1 MEIAALE
8 IARLSEEIDGLR
20 DALRE
25 EQERRCESEAHL
37 ESMTDRI
44 LEVEMAV
51 REEVF
56 AEMEQKMQE
65 EMRRWKA
72 SFAAEADRNDEH
84 LDRKLEILTKT
95 MDLNADEEDKENVNL
110 GEGLELENARLRRE
124 VEQLRRELGSRSPSK
139 SQRMP
144 LRESRSNKGLCD
156 VGRSM
161 ENLRISSTPQE
172 KARGSGVSITSGGS
186 PLKKVRKFT
195 AKKWDFGGEGE
206 GELF

>member
-20 DALRE
+20 DALKE
-25 EQERRCESEAHL
+25 EQERRFESEAHL

-44 LEVEMAV
+44 LEMEMQV

-56 AEMEQKMQE
+56 AEMEGKMEE

-84 LDRKLEILTKT
+84 LDRKLSILTKT
-95 MDLNADEEDKENVNL
+95 MDLSLPDEDKENANS
-110 GEGLELENARLRRE
+110 GAEDLEAENDRLRAE
-124 VEQLRRELGSRSPSK
+124 IQQLRRELGSRSPSK
-139 SQRMP
+139 SQRLP
-144 LRESRSNKGLCD
+144 LRESRSNRTLKESRSSRGLKE
-156 VGRSM
+156 SM
-161 ENLRISSTPQE
+161 ENLRLGGDAASTQ
-172 KARGSGVSITSGGS
+172 GS

-195 AKKWDFGGEGE
+195 AKKWDLVDGEE
-206 GELF
+206 DF

>member
-20 DALRE
+20 DALRD
-25 EQERRCESEAHL
+25 EQQRRCESDAHL

-56 AEMEQKMQE
+56 EEMEAKMQV
-65 EMRRWKA
+65 EMRRWKT

-95 MDLNADEEDKENVNL
+95 MNLSADEDKENTNA
-110 GEGLELENARLRRE
+110 GEDLAAENDRLRRE
-124 VEQLRRELGSRSPSK
+124 VEQLRREVGGRSPSK
-139 SQRMP
+139 RMP
-144 LRESRSNKGLCD
+144 LRESRSNRTLND
-156 VGRSM
+156 VGRDM
-161 ENLRISSTPQE
+161 ENLRISNAQE
-172 KARGSGVSITSGGS
+172 KQRGSGSVNVNGS
-186 PLKKVRKFT
+186 PLKKVRKLT
-195 AKKWDFGGEGE
+195 AKKWDLVDEGE
-206 GELF
+206 ML